1 MIKSGLDM
9 VSKWSKI
16 DSKTDEYWSNFGSKM
31 VHNGLCFENS
41 VKMVSVLKSS
51 VKMVFQKMV
60 LLDHPVQH
68 SIA

>member
-1 MIKSGLDM
+1 MVKKWFKM

-16 DSKTDEYWSNFGSKM
+16 DSKTDENWSNFGSKM

-41 VKMVSVLKSS
+41 VKMV
-51 VKMVFQKMV
+51 FQKMV